1 MCGKEDWTQQDTIKY
16 MKRYKKI
23 VWEFNPS
30 VLEEVIQRIA
40 FSFGY
45 DWDVWDYNSDTQIKM
60 ISSDERMIFDPNTKK
75 ISVVHYKYD
84 CIQTRWA
91 LTLPR
96 FLESIKDP
104 SEMVDSPSPATK
116 SNLNLNL
123 PLVSFIYHNRQ
134 RLVRVTK
141 MYNDHL
147 EGFEIAEPLHDDVPR
162 PETYKKYRVDKMES
176 DPILTKFLQ
185 E

>member
-1 MCGKEDWTQQDTIKY
+1 
-16 MKRYKKI
+16 MKHYKKI
-23 VWEFNPS
+23 VWEYNPS
-30 VLEEVIQRIA
+30 IDNAIDNEVIQRIA

-45 DWDVWDYNSDTQIKM
+45 DWDVWDNNSDTQIKM
-60 ISSDERMIFDPNTKK
+60 IFSDERMIFDPNTKK
-75 ISVVHYKYD
+75 ISVVHYKYN
-84 CIQTRWA
+84 CIHTRRA

-104 SEMVDSPSPATK
+104 PEMVDSPSSATK
-116 SNLNLNL
+116 SNLNL
-123 PLVSFIYHNRQ
+123 PLVSFIYHNKQ

-141 MYNDHL
+141 MDNDHL

-162 PETYKKYRVDKMES
+162 GETYKKYRVDKMES

>member
-1 MCGKEDWTQQDTIKY
+1 

-23 VWEFNPS
+23 GWVYNPS
-30 VLEEVIQRIA
+30 VDDEVIQRIA
-40 FSFGY
+40 FSLGY

-75 ISVVHYKYD
+75 ISVVHYKYN

-91 LTLPR
+91 LTLPN
-96 FLESIKDP
+96 FMESIKDP
-104 SEMVDSPSPATK
+104 PEMVDSPSPATK
-116 SNLNLNL
+116 SNLNL
-123 PLVSFIYHNRQ
+123 PLVSFMYHNRQ

-141 MYNDHL
+141 MCDDHL
-147 EGFEIAEPLHDDVPR
+147 EGFEIAEPLYDDVPR
-162 PETYKKYRVDKMES
+162 AETYKKYRVDKMES
-176 DPILTKFLQ
+176 DPILIKFLQ